1 MEQDE
6 KYTHPAEYQDTR
18 RVSTATAFQEGQ
30 DRPHIDHNVE
40 KKLVLKLD
48 LYIAPI
54 VMILYLIAFLDR
66 YSLSRLR
73 KLTSDPTSVTPTSKV

>member
-6 KYTHPAEYQDTR
+6 KYAHPAEVEDAR
-18 RVSTATAFQEGQ
+18 RTSTATALHKGQ
-30 DRPHIDHNVE
+30 DRLHIDHKDE

-48 LYIAPI
+48 IHIASI

-66 YSLSRLR
+66 YSSSSPR
-73 KLTSDPTSVTPTSKV
+73 KLTSDPISATPTSKV